1 MHGGDSAAATDD
13 DHTIF
18 FLFAESKLLEHVLD
32 MFARLFIAPLMKPD
46 SMNREIKSIDS
57 EFEIL
62 KQSDTHRLYQ
72 LRRHTSK
79 NDYPFNRFT
88 AGNKK
93 SLHSKN
99 MNALLT
105 RTKTFFADH
114 YHGGSMKL
122 CVIGRD
128 SLTDLERWVRKYFD
142 GVKDGPKS
150 LTALQLVWMLP
161 PYSKNNHLEMP
172 EVYLIELLSNKSK
185 ESLYGFFK
193 EKDWPADID
202 VSLEGHLGDYRSGGR
217 LFSFSLY
224 LTNSGLKK
232 KYEMINYVYQ
242 YIKLLR
248 DMIPQEW
255 VWNQYWKMKEIE
267 FDCLDVS
274 GMAANSPSDF
284 ARYLSENLFVPTAV
298 NLRRVIRV
306 TTAVPICIVDKPGI
320 KMWHQSL
327 EDGPAYAYFCI
338 SLTDGEYSIKKQ
350 LIYHIFTELVKDE
363 LSYII
368 FEGKQASISNLFSVS
383 EDKLVLKFRCCREK
397 FTLFISKFWQNF
409 KSFSPK
415 LESFES
421 FKEEMSIDLSSIDIK
436 EQSEHMMFT
445 MLYEGSYDVK
455 EKLENLKDISFA
467 DLQKIRYSFVFPGL
481 CYGDMLEKE
490 ATEISEIFERRFEE
504 PRTPKV
510 RNESASDRVKLNHP
524 VSRKN
529 AYVFKKSETN
539 SMAKVYFQ
547 TSNPKYKLNE
557 EEDGARLSLFSAII
571 KEELYDQ
578 LRTKK
583 QLGYDVSCY
592 KDVTSGVYGF
602 YIYIVSSQYD
612 PDHLLNEIDEFVN
625 GIGSLLENVP
635 EEAFKSYKKSVESGL
650 FDDINSKWKEIVCK
664 RYKFDC
670 HEDYELRFWY
680 DKYFKESS
688 PSCRKFSVGIWRGQ
702 HQEEGEESSKAH
714 EKKKS
719 KHKAF

>member
-1 MHGGDSAAATDD
+1 MAVRAGNFLDPPEAQGLAHFLAVNAEHMLFLGSDKFPMENALDNYLNMHGGDSAAATDD

-72 LRRHTSK
+72 LRR
-79 NDYPFNRFT
+79 
-88 AGNKK
+88 NKK
-93 SLHSKN
+93 SLRSKN

-142 GVKDGPKS
+142 GVKDGPK
-150 LTALQLVWMLP
+150 
-161 PYSKNNHLEMP
+161 
-172 EVYLIELLSNKSK
+172 KSK

-202 VSLEGHLGDYRSGGR
+202 VSLEGHLGNMLKYPITHVVSADYVRKSWNPKAIVNLMEEFTPKNMR
-217 LFSFSLY
+217 MDLLVNSLDATDPRTEPWFGTHFIEEQIP
-224 LTNSGLKK
+224 L
-232 KYEMINYVYQ
+232 EMIKKWSNISEVDSS
-242 YIKLLR
+242 LR
-248 DMIPQEW
+248 FP
-255 VWNQYWKMKEIE
+255 K
-267 FDCLDVS
+267 
-274 GMAANSPSDF
+274 
-284 ARYLSENLFVPTAV
+284 ENLFVPTAV

-368 FEGKQASISNLFSVS
+368 FEGKQASISNSFSVS

-409 KSFSPK
+409 Q
-415 LESFES
+415 S

-455 EKLENLKDISFA
+455 EKLENLKDISFV

-571 KEELYDQ
+571 KE
-578 LRTKK
+578 
-583 QLGYDVSCY
+583 
-592 KDVTSGVYGF
+592 
-602 YIYIVSSQYD
+602 
-612 PDHLLNEIDEFVN
+612 NM
-625 GIGSLLENVP
+625 P

>member
-1 MHGGDSAAATDD
+1 
-13 DHTIF
+13 
-18 FLFAESKLLEHVLD
+18 
-32 MFARLFIAPLMKPD
+32 MKPD

-88 AGNKK
+88 AGNEK
-93 SLHSKN
+93 SLRSKN

-105 RTKTFFADH
+105 RAKTFFADH

-150 LTALQLVWMLP
+150 MHLINPPKPIWDPSKLHVIESVEGLTALQLVWMLP

-172 EVYLIELLSNKSK
+172 EVYLIELLKSK

-193 EKDWPADID
+193 EKDWVADID
-202 VSLEGHLGDYRSGGR
+202 VSLEGHLDDYRSGGR

-232 KYEMINYVYQ
+232 SWNPKAIVNLMEEFTPKNMRMD
-242 YIKLLR
+242 LL
-248 DMIPQEW
+248 
-255 VWNQYWKMKEIE
+255 VNS
-267 FDCLDVS
+267 LD
-274 GMAANSPSDF
+274 A
-284 ARYLSENLFVPTAV
+284 TAV

-320 KMWHQSL
+320 KMWHQ
-327 EDGPAYAYFCI
+327 I
-338 SLTDGEYSIKKQ
+338 
-350 LIYHIFTELVKDE
+350 
-363 LSYII
+363 
-368 FEGKQASISNLFSVS
+368 S
-383 EDKLVLKFRCCREK
+383 EDKLVLKFRGCREK

-467 DLQKIRYSFVFPGL
+467 DLQKFVTVFYSQIFIEGL

-510 RNESASDRVKLNHP
+510 RNESASDRVKMNHP

-625 GIGSLLENVP
+625 GIGSLLENMP

-702 HQEEGEESSKAH
+702 HQEEGEESSKQHVSRLTTSELSTGEVNLTTARGRGSASQRRRGRSVH
-714 EKKKS
+714 NRRREFCTVGS
-719 KHKAF
+719 FGFAAVPASVRC

>member
-1 MHGGDSAAATDD
+1 MWLS
-13 DHTIF
+13 
-18 FLFAESKLLEHVLD
+18 
-32 MFARLFIAPLMKPD
+32 RY
-46 SMNREIKSIDS
+46 
-57 EFEIL
+57 
-62 KQSDTHRLYQ
+62 QSYQ
-72 LRRHTSK
+72 
-79 NDYPFNRFT
+79 
-88 AGNKK
+88 
-93 SLHSKN
+93 
-99 MNALLT
+99 
-105 RTKTFFADH
+105 
-114 YHGGSMKL
+114 
-122 CVIGRD
+122 
-128 SLTDLERWVRKYFD
+128 
-142 GVKDGPKS
+142 
-150 LTALQLVWMLP
+150 
-161 PYSKNNHLEMP
+161 
-172 EVYLIELLSNKSK
+172 
-185 ESLYGFFK
+185 
-193 EKDWPADID
+193 
-202 VSLEGHLGDYRSGGR
+202 
-217 LFSFSLY
+217 
-224 LTNSGLKK
+224 KK
-232 KYEMINYVYQ
+232 K
-242 YIKLLR
+242 K
-248 DMIPQEW
+248 
-255 VWNQYWKMKEIE
+255 K
-267 FDCLDVS
+267 
-274 GMAANSPSDF
+274 
-284 ARYLSENLFVPTAV
+284 
-298 NLRRVIRV
+298 
-306 TTAVPICIVDKPGI
+306 
-320 KMWHQSL
+320 
-327 EDGPAYAYFCI
+327 

-363 LSYII
+363 LSYIM
-368 FEGKQASISNLFSVS
+368 FEGKQASISNSFSVS
-383 EDKLVLKFRCCREK
+383 EDKLVLKFRGCREK

-467 DLQKIRYSFVFPGL
+467 DLQKFVTVFYSQIFIEGL

-510 RNESASDRVKLNHP
+510 RNESASDRVKMNHP

-625 GIGSLLENVP
+625 GIGSLLVSCIRN
-635 EEAFKSYKKSVESGL
+635 
-650 FDDINSKWKEIVCK
+650 
-664 RYKFDC
+664 KFI
-670 HEDYELRFWY
+670 
-680 DKYFKESS
+680 S
-688 PSCRKFSVGIWRGQ
+688 FSVCLFCVVKLTGKHARRSIQELQKKCRIWIV
-702 HQEEGEESSKAH
+702 
-714 EKKKS
+714 
-719 KHKAF
+719 

>member
-1 MHGGDSAAATDD
+1 
-13 DHTIF
+13 
-18 FLFAESKLLEHVLD
+18 
-32 MFARLFIAPLMKPD
+32 MKPD

-88 AGNKK
+88 AGNEK
-93 SLHSKN
+93 SLRSKN

-105 RTKTFFADH
+105 RAKTFFADH

-150 LTALQLVWMLP
+150 MHLINPPKPIWDPSKLHVIESVEGLTALQLVWMLP

-193 EKDWPADID
+193 EKDWVADID
-202 VSLEGHLGDYRSGGR
+202 VSLEADYVRKSWNPKAIVNLMEEFTPKNMR
-217 LFSFSLY
+217 MDLLVNSL
-224 LTNSGLKK
+224 
-232 KYEMINYVYQ
+232 
-242 YIKLLR
+242 
-248 DMIPQEW
+248 D
-255 VWNQYWKMKEIE
+255 
-267 FDCLDVS
+267 
-274 GMAANSPSDF
+274 A
-284 ARYLSENLFVPTAV
+284 TAV

-320 KMWHQSL
+320 KMWHQIL
-327 EDGPAYAYFCI
+327 TGPRG
-338 SLTDGEYSIKKQ
+338 L
-350 LIYHIFTELVKDE
+350 
-363 LSYII
+363 
-368 FEGKQASISNLFSVS
+368 GKQASISNSFSVS
-383 EDKLVLKFRCCREK
+383 EDKLVLKFRGCREK

-467 DLQKIRYSFVFPGL
+467 DLQKFVTVFYSQIFIEGL

-510 RNESASDRVKLNHP
+510 RNESASDRVKMNHP

-625 GIGSLLENVP
+625 GIGSLLENMP

-702 HQEEGEESSKAH
+702 HQEEGEESSKICGKSFKTAARGEARCLLH
-714 EKKKS
+714 HGSPSLCGGETIGGEKQRRVKGG
-719 KHKAF
+719 